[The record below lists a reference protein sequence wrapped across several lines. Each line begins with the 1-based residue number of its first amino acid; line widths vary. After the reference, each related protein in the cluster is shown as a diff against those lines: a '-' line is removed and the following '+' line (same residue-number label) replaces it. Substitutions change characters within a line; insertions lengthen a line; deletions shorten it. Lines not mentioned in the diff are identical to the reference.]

1 MTSATL
7 NIKVSPR
14 RMLTGREAAEYCGL
28 PFKRFQLECTVTP
41 VEMPGGAKL
50 YDMRDLDE
58 WIDGLK
64 SEIPSDDDAILGR
77 LGA

>member
-1 MTSATL
+1 MSSATL

-14 RMLTGREAAEYCGL
+14 RMLTVREAAAYCGL
-28 PFKRFQLECTVTP
+28 TPKRFPLECSVSP

-50 YDMRDLDE
+50 YDMRDLDQ

-64 SEIPSDDDAILGR
+64 DGAPNDDDAILSR
-77 LGA
+77 LIA